1 MGSQIEQ
8 ADNSL
13 PFCFGIPFPFAKEQH
28 VVVLFQMDT
37 ARCLFFSFLFQLDVQ
52 RLFTLPNPVKKK
64 NQLFYRM
71 V

>member
-37 ARCLFFSFLFQLDVQ
+37 ARCLFFSFFVSIGCAKTVY
-52 RLFTLPNPVKKK
+52 FAKPSNKK